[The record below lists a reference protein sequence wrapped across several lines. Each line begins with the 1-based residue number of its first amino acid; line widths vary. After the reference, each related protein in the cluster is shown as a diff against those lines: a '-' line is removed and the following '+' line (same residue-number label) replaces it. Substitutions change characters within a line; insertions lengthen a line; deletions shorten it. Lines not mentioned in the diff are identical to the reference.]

1 MNLTFHKQVDV
12 SNFSCLNGSDEICD
26 DIKRDLESNLAAK
39 IINFESSGPFD
50 NIHALRLLHGLVKTA
65 NEFVK
70 RDGNA
75 ESVLMSL
82 NHSSSNFNLLVNCVD
97 TFV

>member
-1 MNLTFHKQVDV
+1 LTIQKQIGV
-12 SNFSCLNGSDEICD
+12 SNFRCFNGSSELCD

-50 NIHALRLLHGLVKTA
+50 NIHALRLLNGLVKTM

-82 NHSSSNFNLLVNCVD
+82 NHTSSNFNFLVNCVD